1 MNVQVEILVLHK
13 FIQDMEEK
21 NSSLLIE
28 CQKHTEASRL
38 SEKLISELETAN
50 LEQRVEAEFLL
61 DKIEK
66 LRKGIH

>member
-1 MNVQVEILVLHK
+1 MNVQVEILVLHE
-13 FIQDMEEK
+13 FIQGMEEK
-21 NSSLLIE
+21 NYSLLIE

-38 SEKLISELETAN
+38 PEKLISESETEN
-50 LEQRVEAEFLL
+50 PEQQVEAEFLL